1 MIEDACMDTKYD
13 DFAKRDGATKRRPD
27 EATDTAA
34 YRDAM
39 DPSQKSLWIYWLLK
53 VILRVLRNLEAILLT

>member
-1 MIEDACMDTKYD
+1 MPLWTLNMTILLSMTEQ
-13 DFAKRDGATKRRPD
+13 RPD

-39 DPSQKSLWIYWLLK
+39 DASKKKLLIY
-53 VILRVLRNLEAILLT
+53 

>member
-1 MIEDACMDTKYD
+1 MDTKYD

-39 DPSQKSLWIYWLLK
+39 DASKKKLLIY
-53 VILRVLRNLEAILLT
+53 